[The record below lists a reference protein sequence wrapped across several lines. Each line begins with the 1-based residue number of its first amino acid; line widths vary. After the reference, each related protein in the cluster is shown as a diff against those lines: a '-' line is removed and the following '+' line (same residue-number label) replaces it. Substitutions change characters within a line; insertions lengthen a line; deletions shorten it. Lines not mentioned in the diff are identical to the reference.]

1 MIQTIPANQVT
12 LRTLKKQFGLQL
24 SQDEQFFPEW
34 RQADARLSDTEDEIL
49 ERVKD
54 NFLALMEDPPLLENT
69 VKMVVLAPLL
79 DLAGFYRQPF
89 RIETEP
95 SVTLEMED
103 EGMKIQGRINV
114 LVQKHRLWLLV
125 IESKRSDFAVSRAIP
140 QALAYMLGNG
150 DREALQMQ
158 DRTSPTFGMI
168 TNGNEFLFLKATRN
182 PAVRYANSRLFSL
195 LNPEPE
201 LGSVLQIL
209 KHLGEVAVGD

>member
-34 RQADARLSDTEDEIL
+34 RQADARLSEIEAQIL
-49 ERVKD
+49 ERVKA

-103 EGMKIQGRINV
+103 EGMVIQGRIDV

-125 IESKRSDFAVSRAIP
+125 IESKRSDFAVSCAIP

-150 DREALQMQ
+150 DH
-158 DRTSPTFGMI
+158 TSSTFGMI

-182 PAVRYANSRLFSL
+182 PAARYANSRLFSL